1 MKRRMLLASAAA
13 ALAAPA
19 IARAQGKT
27 TLRFIP
33 QADLAIVDP
42 HFNTAYVTRNHAYMV
57 YDTLYGLNGKLQ
69 ASGQMV
75 AGHVTE
81 DDGKL
86 WTLTLRDGLKWHDGT
101 TVLARDCV
109 ASIRRWGAKDVY
121 GQTLLA
127 ATDSLDAP
135 DDKRIVFR
143 LKHPFPLL
151 PDALA
156 KSGVYMPAMMPERL
170 ARTDPGTQVSEITGS
185 GPFRFLADERVSGS
199 RAAYAKFDG
208 YVPMPNGTPD
218 FTSGP
223 KIVHLDRVVWTTIPD
238 PATAAA
244 ALQAGETDW
253 WEYASADLLPLLR
266 RNEKITTR
274 VQDPIGQAAL
284 LRMNWLQPPFDNPAI
299 RRIVLHAVVQ
309 PDYLTAMLG
318 DDTALW
324 HTPMGAFTPGTPLA
338 NDAGLSAIT
347 GPRDFTSL
355 RRQMTEAGYK
365 GERVA
370 LIVPT
375 DFPNLKALADVGADM
390 LRRLGM
396 NVDYQAMDWG
406 TLLTRRASKKPVDQG
421 GWSLFFTFSAGADM
435 ANPAG
440 QLMMRGTGD
449 NAWFGW
455 PTDPELERLRD
466 AWFAAPGLASQQQ
479 IAREL
484 QSRVFE
490 DVPFIPLGQYFQPT
504 AYRKTVQGTL
514 NGFATFWNVTLDA

>member
-1 MKRRMLLASAAA
+1 MKRRTLLASATAA
-13 ALAAPA
+13 FAAPA
-19 IARAQGKT
+19 VSRAESRT

-33 QADLAIVDP
+33 QADLSIVDP

-69 ASGQMV
+69 PSGQMV
-75 AGHVTE
+75 AGHVV
-81 DDGKL
+81 DDAGKR

-101 TVLARDCV
+101 PVLARDCV

-121 GQTLLA
+121 GQSLIS
-127 ATDSLDAP
+127 ATASLEAP

-143 LKHPFPLL
+143 LKYPFPLL
-151 PDALA
+151 PDALG

-170 ARTDPGTQVSEITGS
+170 ARTDPATQVSEIIGS

-199 RAAYAKFDG
+199 RVAYAKFDG
-208 YVPMPNGTPD
+208 YVPNPVGTPD

-223 KIVHLDRVVWTTIPD
+223 KIVHLDRVVWTTVPD

-253 WEYASADLLPLLR
+253 WEYASADLLPVLR
-266 RNEKITTR
+266 RNDKITAR

-299 RRIVLHAVVQ
+299 RRLVLHAVVQ
-309 PDYLTAMLG
+309 SDYLTAMLG

-324 HTPMGAFTPGTPLA
+324 HQPMGAFTPGTPLS

-347 GPRDFTSL
+347 APRDFAAL
-355 RRQMTEAGYK
+355 RRQMAEAGYK

-390 LRRLGM
+390 LRRIGM

-406 TLLTRRASKKPVDQG
+406 TLLTRRASKAPVDQG

-435 ANPAG
+435 ATPAG
-440 QLMMRGTGD
+440 QLMIRGTGEQ
-449 NAWFGW
+449 AWFGW

-466 AWFAAPGLASQQQ
+466 AWFAAPGLAEQQQ
-479 IAREL
+479 VARDL
-484 QSRVFE
+484 QARVFE
-490 DVPFIPLGQYFQPT
+490 TVPFVPLGQYFQPT
-504 AYRKTVQGTL
+504 AYRRTVHGML
-514 NGFATFWNVTLDA
+514 DGFATFWNITLEA